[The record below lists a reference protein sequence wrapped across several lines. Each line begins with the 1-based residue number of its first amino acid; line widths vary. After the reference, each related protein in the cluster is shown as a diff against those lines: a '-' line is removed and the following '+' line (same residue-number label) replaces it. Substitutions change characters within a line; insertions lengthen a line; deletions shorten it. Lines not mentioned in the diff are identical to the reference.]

1 MQGKDHEFALIS
13 ESVADMKGHQ
23 FFGNVYYDFPSALHK
38 LIPYVGGGMGFML
51 AEMDYSLDAHRNP
64 DREALAALT
73 LSRGDANLTDTLWG
87 YQLMAGLD
95 YPLTES
101 VFLGV
106 KGRYVDFLNDFKDG
120 EPFGLLRSHASA
132 NSPGGETVRYWVET
146 DDWGF
151 WGVSLN
157 LKYFF

>member
-95 YPLTES
+95 YPS
-101 VFLGV
+101 QKACSWASRGV
-106 KGRYVDFLNDFKDG
+106 TWT
-120 EPFGLLRSHASA
+120 S
-132 NSPGGETVRYWVET
+132 
-146 DDWGF
+146 
-151 WGVSLN
+151 
-157 LKYFF
+157 